1 MPEPAIAMERLTRR
15 FGAVTAVD
23 GLTLEVPRGVIFGFL
38 GPNGAGKT
46 TTVSMLLGL
55 LAPSEGRAS
64 VLGHDTVL
72 ESQAIRTR
80 VGVVLQHPGLYEEL
94 TVEQNLEFQGRAW
107 RMPSDERRSRIRE
120 LLDAM
125 GAWERRGDVVGS
137 WSFGMQQ
144 RLALARAVLHRPQLL
159 LLDEPTAGL
168 DVIAANEVRA
178 TLAELPRRE
187 GATIF
192 LTTHNM
198 VEAERL
204 CDLVAVIRR
213 GRLLALGSPEAL
225 RRSVG
230 DQRLIVTGRSLGA
243 GADALQH
250 DPRVR
255 SVELH
260 DHLLTLHLAADVD
273 LADIV
278 RRLVGSGAEV
288 EEARRE
294 AATLEDAF
302 VRLVEDA
309 A

>member
-1 MPEPAIAMERLTRR
+1 MPEPAIVMERLTRR

-23 GLTLEVPRGVIFGFL
+23 ELTLEVPRGVIFGFL

-46 TTVSMLLGL
+46 TTVSVLLGL

-72 ESQAIRTR
+72 ESQAIRAR

-107 RMPSDERRSRIRE
+107 RMPSTERRSRIRE
-120 LLDAM
+120 LLEGM
-125 GAWERRGDVVGS
+125 GTWERRGDVVGS

-159 LLDEPTAGL
+159 MLDEPTAGL

-178 TLAELPRRE
+178 TLAELPRQD
-187 GATIF
+187 ATTIF

-213 GRLLALGSPEAL
+213 GRLLALGTPQEL
-225 RRSVG
+225 RRGAG
-230 DQRLIVTGRSLGA
+230 DQRLIVIGRRLGA
-243 GADALQH
+243 GADAMQH

-260 DHLLTLHLAADVD
+260 DHLLTLQLAPDVD

-278 RRLVGSGAEV
+278 RRLVGAGAEV

-302 VRLVEDA
+302 VRLVEGA